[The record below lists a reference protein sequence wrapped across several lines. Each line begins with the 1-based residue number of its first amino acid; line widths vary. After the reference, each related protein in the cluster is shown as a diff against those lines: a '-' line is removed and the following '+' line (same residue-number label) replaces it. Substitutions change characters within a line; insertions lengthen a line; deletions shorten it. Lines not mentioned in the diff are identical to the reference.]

1 VRLAK
6 GDAAAAAARLRRMAA
21 TALESAVGELR
32 DGTDNG
38 GARHRMDVAGRFL
51 QAAADLD
58 EWSWPCVECGGQ
70 GPLSRTT
77 LRCRTCQRE
86 RWRERIMGMTQGL
99 VAMGILGVMSVG
111 PLLLVG
117 LVAGRLTGGDDRA
130 ENLGLF
136 GSVLGVWWMARR
148 LRRARRWPWS
158 VV

>member
-1 VRLAK
+1 
-6 GDAAAAAARLRRMAA
+6 M
-21 TALESAVGELR
+21 GELR